1 MISVL
6 TIGSLYWSSSLS
18 ILSTERRGTAMYYV
32 VSRIYRKSTLRWK
45 AHHSGCGYMWTWD
58 DLKNSQMWTPPSTP
72 DATGLLDKTYLQN
85 IVKLFICQIFWLE
98 YIWLKQVGWPLN
110 HCFQKYEATL
120 SQTCAVEFG
129 WTKSSDIFN
138 WLLLNKIALS
148 CTPL

>member
-1 MISVL
+1 MINQ
-6 TIGSLYWSSSLS
+6 
-18 ILSTERRGTAMYYV
+18 
-32 VSRIYRKSTLRWK
+32 WK

-72 DATGLLDKTYLQN
+72 ATGLLDKTYLQN

-98 YIWLKQVGWPLN
+98 YIWLKVVGWPLN

-138 WLLLNKIALS
+138 WLLLKKICFIMHSTLKILLLNKWNINYQP
-148 CTPL
+148 CGTPNKWSTNY